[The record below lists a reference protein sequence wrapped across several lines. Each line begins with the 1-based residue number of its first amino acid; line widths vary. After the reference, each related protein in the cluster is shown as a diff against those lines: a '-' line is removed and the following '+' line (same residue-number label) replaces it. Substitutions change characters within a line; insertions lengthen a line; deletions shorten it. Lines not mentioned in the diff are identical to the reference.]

1 VCHILDSIDSKI
13 LVWGPLGA
21 KSLPET
27 LKANKT
33 KQNKPKQKQ
42 PGGMAKAVK
51 HLLSRLKALR

>member
-1 VCHILDSIDSKI
+1 VCHILDSIDGKI

-33 KQNKPKQKQ
+33 KQKQ

>member
-1 VCHILDSIDSKI
+1 VCHILDSIDGKI

-33 KQNKPKQKQ
+33 KQNKTKTTWGHGKS
-42 PGGMAKAVK
+42 GE
-51 HLLSRLKALR
+51 ALA